1 VKDKETKKIS
11 NIVKTIIISV
21 ITTVLGGFATYYLI
35 PSRPIEVTFFDFS
48 GAEITE
54 TIRSGEIQERIRD
67 DSLRIYQLQLD
78 KEDIIATLDQLQ
90 MDYNYLS
97 EQNQALQ
104 LTQDIDARFIELMQE
119 LIARFLQP

>member
-35 PSRPIEVTFFDFS
+35 PSRPIEVTFVDFS

>member
-1 VKDKETKKIS
+1 MKDKETKKIS

-35 PSRPIEVTFFDFS
+35 PSRPIEVTFVDFS